1 MSSLYTGSD
10 YFNYKGSFSI
20 VLLAIVDASANFIF
34 VNVGCQGRISDGGVF
49 SNTSIYDKIQRGEL
63 DLPRSR
69 RLPGGTADLPFVFV
83 ADDAFP
89 LQKHIIKPFSGYQ
102 MRGSMERVFNYR
114 LSRASIVVENAF
126 GILASV
132 FRVLTRPIL
141 LQPDKATMVVL
152 ACVHLHNFR
161 RRNASTQSIYSP
173 PGTFDRFDSNTGD
186 FIPGE
191 WRTDSNEGAY
201 FPLQSVPEAPSSLAS
216 DDRSQ
221 FGKFCLGPHGQIP
234 SQQRYI

>member
-1 MSSLYTGSD
+1 MGAIDGKHVTIRAPDNSGSD
-10 YFNYKGSFSI
+10 YFNYKGS
-20 VLLAIVDASANFIF
+20 LALFCWQKNFIF

-63 DLPRSR
+63 DLPRSS
-69 RLPGGTADLPFVFV
+69 RLPGGAADLPFVFV

-114 LSRASIVVENAF
+114 MSRARIVVENTF

-132 FRVLTRPIL
+132 FRVLPRPIL
-141 LQPDKATMVVL
+141 HQPDKATMVVL
-152 ACVHLHNFR
+152 ACVHLHHFR

-186 FIPGE
+186 FIPGD
-191 WRTDSNEGAY
+191 WRTDSNEAGSGACETV
-201 FPLQSVPEAPSSLAS
+201 LERSVVPSNRRA
-216 DDRSQ
+216 
-221 FGKFCLGPHGQIP
+221 
-234 SQQRYI
+234 